1 MNYVFM
7 SVEFIYICRMKP
19 IIKKIL
25 AGPLWVMSLLP
36 LSCSKQES
44 SIEQCLK
51 RAEAEYQIR
60 NLSEAMDAAI
70 QAIDKADACGADSL
84 KAAGLCLASRI
95 AMMNMED
102 SLSWDYAERAHD
114 IAISANLP
122 FLRCQA
128 LIIKGQLCDYACIS
142 EENDRN
148 EEGLKYLQNA
158 IEIAKSHNFYSETAQ
173 AYYVSADILINMNRW
188 NGSNLDHDIYDRARE
203 FIAVGDA
210 LLESHPESVAPNI
223 SVHIRHFRQGARY
236 HEAIEYC
243 KSEIQAASGTDY
255 LTLFQVYDHLTQL
268 QSIVGDLEGASDS
281 HIQCTYYTQLYM
293 KQSAENRITQMKEK
307 YEAQLQDRTIHR
319 RGIWLSVLLVLLTV
333 SIVMLILLL
342 HRSRMLKSREE
353 DLTKALIQRNKL
365 LAIARS
371 SVDRDVNADKAE
383 KVMAEDLQIPLT
395 KLTPRELEIAHLAG
409 QGLMNKEI
417 ATILSISPQTV
428 GVHKNNLYRK
438 LGVGNN
444 IELLRFLQEVGL

>member
-1 MNYVFM
+1 MQNKTNYKKN
-7 SVEFIYICRMKP
+7 SCRTA
-19 IIKKIL
+19 L
-25 AGPLWVMSLLP
+25 GNVSLT
-36 LSCSKQES
+36 S
-44 SIEQCLK
+44 
-51 RAEAEYQIR
+51 
-60 NLSEAMDAAI
+60 
-70 QAIDKADACGADSL
+70 
-84 KAAGLCLASRI
+84 
-95 AMMNMED
+95 
-102 SLSWDYAERAHD
+102 
-114 IAISANLP
+114 
-122 FLRCQA
+122 
-128 LIIKGQLCDYACIS
+128 QLF
-142 EENDRN
+142 
-148 EEGLKYLQNA
+148 Q
-158 IEIAKSHNFYSETAQ
+158 
-173 AYYVSADILINMNRW
+173 
-188 NGSNLDHDIYDRARE
+188 ARE

-342 HRSRMLKSREE
+342 HHSRMLKSREE

>member
-1 MNYVFM
+1 
-7 SVEFIYICRMKP
+7 MKTT
-19 IIKKIL
+19 IRRIL
-25 AGPLWVMSLLP
+25 AGPLLAMSLL
-36 LSCSKQES
+36 LVSCSGNES

-51 RAEAEYQIR
+51 RAEADYQIR
-60 NLSEAMDAAI
+60 NLSEAMDATI
-70 QAIDKADACGADSL
+70 QAIDRADACGADSL

-102 SLSWDYAERAHD
+102 SLSWDYAERVHD

-122 FLRCQA
+122 RLRCQA

-142 EENDRN
+142 EENNRN

-158 IEIAKSHNFYSETAQ
+158 IEIAKSHNYYAETAQ

-188 NGSNLDHDIYDRARE
+188 NGSNLDHDIYDRAGE

-210 LLESHPESVAPNI
+210 ILESHPDSVSPNI

-236 HEAIEYC
+236 HEAIGYC
-243 KSEIQAASGTDY
+243 KREIQAASSTDY
-255 LTLFQVYDHLTQL
+255 LTLFQLYDHLTQL
-268 QSIVGDLEGASDS
+268 QCIAGDLEGASDS

-307 YEAQLQDRTIHR
+307 YEAQLQGRIIQSQ
-319 RGIWLSVLLVLLTV
+319 GIWISVLAALLTA
-333 SIVMLILLL
+333 SIVMLVLLL
-342 HRSRMLKSREE
+342 RRRNLLKLREA
-353 DLTKALIQRNKL
+353 DLTKALIQRDKL

-371 SVDRDVNADKAE
+371 SVENSENAQKAE
-383 KVMAEDLQIPLT
+383 KIMSEDLQLPLI
-395 KLTPRELEIAHLAG
+395 KLTPRELEIARLAG

-444 IELLRFLQEVGL
+444 IELLRYLQEVGL